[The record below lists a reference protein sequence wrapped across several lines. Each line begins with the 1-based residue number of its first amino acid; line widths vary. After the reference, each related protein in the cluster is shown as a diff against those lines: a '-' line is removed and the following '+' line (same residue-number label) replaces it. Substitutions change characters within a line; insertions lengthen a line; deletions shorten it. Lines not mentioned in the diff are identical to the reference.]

1 MLTSRQ
7 HIPITSLA
15 DTTRCTLLK
24 PLLVAPNPEIPIQ
37 EGQPGRW
44 YGTRVST
51 VILVRDDG
59 HVVFLETERAL
70 LIDGKVQVG
79 SSRVYEF
86 VAHNI

>member
-1 MLTSRQ
+1 
-7 HIPITSLA
+7 
-15 DTTRCTLLK
+15 
-24 PLLVAPNPEIPIQ
+24 LVAPYPEVPIQ
-37 EGQPGRW
+37 EGQSGRW

-51 VILVRDDG
+51 VILVREDG
-59 HVVFLETERAL
+59 QVVFVEKERAL